1 MKQDCPE
8 LRSEVGV
15 HEAAKNRTQAG
26 ETWSEG
32 GACFLSR
39 EGEGRER
46 TSHWPSQIYNRA

>member
-1 MKQDCPE
+1 MKPDCPE

-15 HEAAKNRTQAG
+15 HGVAKHGTQAG
-26 ETWSEG
+26 ELWSER

-46 TSHWPSQIYNRA
+46 TSLWPSHVYNK